1 MIFDYSTTRFDFTM
15 IANYDKLHYT
25 ELFNQMS
32 ITLEEITS
40 NFTINSLSVTQSSS
54 SDTPS
59 SLNIIPTTQNFE
71 TDTARS
77 YKVIANIHSL
87 STVTYNATVNTTT
100 TMGDRLDSIA
110 TA

>member
-40 NFTINSLSVTQSSS
+40 KFTINSLSVTQSSS

-87 STVTYNATVNTTT
+87 SIVTP
-100 TMGDRLDSIA
+100 MPL
-110 TA
+110 